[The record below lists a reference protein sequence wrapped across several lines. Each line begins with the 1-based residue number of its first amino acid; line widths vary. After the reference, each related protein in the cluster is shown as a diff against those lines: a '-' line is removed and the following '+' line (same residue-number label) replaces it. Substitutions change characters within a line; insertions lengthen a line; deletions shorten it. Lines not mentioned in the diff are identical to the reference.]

1 MNLERVLDPTSPPTA
16 PVWRPLQLSPTDG
29 NGAVAPITLPVG
41 CGIVSQATVTRPAN
55 TTAYTAGDVIGG
67 VITFAGMGRAGGETT
82 IQVADLMVNIAAV
95 PAGMASMRLHLYG
108 VTPPS
113 ALADNAPWDLPS
125 GDRAGYLGYVDFGT
139 PVDLGSTLYVQAV
152 SAAGQIVPLAAA
164 DTNVYAYLQT
174 IGGFTPA
181 ANSEV
186 YQPRLRGFML

>member
-55 TTAYTAGDVIGG
+55 TTAY
-67 VITFAGMGRAGGETT
+67 
-82 IQVADLMVNIAAV
+82 
-95 PAGMASMRLHLYG
+95 
-108 VTPPS
+108 
-113 ALADNAPWDLPS
+113 
-125 GDRAGYLGYVDFGT
+125 
-139 PVDLGSTLYVQAV
+139 
-152 SAAGQIVPLAAA
+152 
-164 DTNVYAYLQT
+164 LQT